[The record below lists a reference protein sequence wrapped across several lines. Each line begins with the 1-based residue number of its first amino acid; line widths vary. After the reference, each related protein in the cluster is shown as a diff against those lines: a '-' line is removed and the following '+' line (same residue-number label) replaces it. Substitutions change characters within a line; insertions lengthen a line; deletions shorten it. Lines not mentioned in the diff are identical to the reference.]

1 LNATELLLGDE
12 PLARHG
18 ARIALLSGEEQV
30 TYAELAARMKRTAG
44 ALASFG
50 VGAGDRVLLL
60 MRDTAEFAA
69 TWLGAVRIGAVAIAL
84 NNRLSEA
91 ECRHVLHDSSARLVI
106 VEDLFADAR
115 PQLAAELARDGRLAL
130 SWRERC
136 GESKEARVFDALPD
150 TPAFGLYTSGTT
162 GHPKGILHSHR
173 GFLSL
178 GQAFREI
185 GIGAGDRVFTTS
197 KLFFAYGL
205 EHALLGTLALGAT
218 SILFADWP
226 DTEAVIDVVGRHR
239 PAALFSVPTVYRRL
253 LGEPSVRLAAFRSV
267 RRFVAG
273 GERLSSQLVEHWKQ
287 AVGGELLNLYGMSET
302 FCACM
307 MTPPG
312 TSDGTRTGRPL
323 AGVEVR
329 LDRQGVLWVKHPA
342 QASGYANPSDQTQEQ
357 FRDGW
362 FCSRDVFVQDA
373 DGFFAHQ
380 GRSDELVKIAGQ
392 WVQPGELEA
401 AAALEPAIAEAACV
415 LVPDADG
422 LDRLAL
428 FVTARGDAAEALRA
442 AAQACELRLPRHK
455 RPRWVRAVAELP
467 RTATGKVQR
476 FKLREILQRELAR
489 KD

>member
-1 LNATELLLGDE
+1 MNATELLLGEE

-18 ARIALLSGEEQV
+18 ERIALLSGEQRI
-30 TYAELAARMKRTAG
+30 TYAELAARMKRAAG
-44 ALASFG
+44 ALASLG
-50 VGAGDRVLLL
+50 VGPGDRVLLL

-69 TWLGAVRIGAVAIAL
+69 TWLGAVHIGAVAIAL
-84 NNRLSEA
+84 NNRLSET

-106 VEDLFADAR
+106 VEDSLAAAR
-115 PQLAAELARDGRLAL
+115 PQLSAELARDGRLAL
-130 SWRERC
+130 NWGERSSK
-136 GESKEARVFDALPD
+136 SKEALAFDALPE

-185 GIGAGDRVFTTS
+185 GVGAGDRVFTTS

-226 DTEAVIDVVGRHR
+226 DTEAVIDIVARHR

-253 LGEPSVRLAAFRSV
+253 LGEPGARLAAFRLV

-273 GERLSSQLVEHWKQ
+273 GERLSTQLVEHWKR

-302 FCACM
+302 FCACI

-323 AGVEVR
+323 AGVEAR
-329 LDRQGVLWVKHPA
+329 LDQ
-342 QASGYANPSDQTQEQ
+342 
-357 FRDGW
+357 
-362 FCSRDVFVQDA
+362 
-373 DGFFAHQ
+373 
-380 GRSDELVKIAGQ
+380 
-392 WVQPGELEA
+392 
-401 AAALEPAIAEAACV
+401 
-415 LVPDADG
+415 
-422 LDRLAL
+422 
-428 FVTARGDAAEALRA
+428 
-442 AAQACELRLPRHK
+442 
-455 RPRWVRAVAELP
+455 
-467 RTATGKVQR
+467 
-476 FKLREILQRELAR
+476 
-489 KD
+489 

>member
-1 LNATELLLGDE
+1 LNATELLLGND

-18 ARIALLSGEEQV
+18 ERVALLSGEERV
-30 TYAELAARMKRTAG
+30 TYAELAARMKRAAG

-91 ECRHVLHDSSARLVI
+91 EYRHALHDSSARLVV
-106 VEDLFADAR
+106 VEDLFADAC
-115 PQLAAELARDGRLAL
+115 PGLTAELARDGRLA
-130 SWRERC
+130 SRWRERC
-136 GESKEARVFDALPD
+136 GKSKEALVFDALPD
-150 TPAFGLYTSGTT
+150 APAFGLYTSGTT

-173 GFLSL
+173 GFLLL

-185 GIGAGDRVFTTS
+185 DIGVGDRVFTTS

-226 DTEAVIDVVGRHR
+226 DTEAVIDIVARHQ

-253 LGEPSVRLAAFRSV
+253 LGEPGARLAAFRSV

-273 GERLSSQLVEHWKQ
+273 GERLSPQLVEHWKR

-307 MTPPG
+307 ITPPG

-342 QASGYANPSDQTQEQ
+342 QASGYTNLSDQTQEQ

-373 DGFFAHQ
+373 DGFFVHQ

-401 AAALEPAIAEAACV
+401 AAALEPAVAEAACV

-442 AAQACELRLPRHK
+442 AARACELRLPRHK

-476 FKLREILQRELAR
+476 YKLREILQRELAR

>member
-1 LNATELLLGDE
+1 LNAAELLLGDE
-12 PLARHG
+12 PLTRHG
-18 ARIALLSGEEQV
+18 ERIALLGGEERV
-30 TYAELAARMKRTAG
+30 TYAELAARMKRAAG
-44 ALASFG
+44 ALAASG
-50 VGAGDRVLLL
+50 IGPGDRVLLL

-69 TWLGAVRIGAVAIAL
+69 TWLGAVRIGAVAVAL

-91 ECRHVLHDSSARLVI
+91 EYRHVLHDSAARLVI
-106 VEDLFADAR
+106 IEDLFADAR
-115 PQLAAELARDGRLAL
+115 PELTAELARDGRLAL

-136 GESKEARVFDALPD
+136 GKSKEALAFDALPD

-178 GQAFREI
+178 GQALREI

-226 DTEAVIDVVGRHR
+226 DTEAVIDLVTRHQ
-239 PAALFSVPTVYRRL
+239 PAAVFSVPTVYRRL
-253 LGEPSVRLAAFRSV
+253 LGEPRARLAPFRSV

-307 MTPPG
+307 ITPPG
-312 TSDGTRTGRPL
+312 SSDGTRTGRPL
-323 AGVEVR
+323 VGVEVR

-342 QASGYANPSDQTQEQ
+342 QASGYANLPEQTREQ

-362 FCSRDVFVQDA
+362 FCSRDVFVRDA
-373 DGFFAHQ
+373 DGFFVHQ

-401 AAALEPAIAEAACV
+401 AAALEPAVVEAACV

-422 LDRLAL
+422 LERLAL
-428 FVTARGDAAEALRA
+428 FVTARGDAAEARRA

-455 RPRWVRAVAELP
+455 RPKWVRAVAELP
-467 RTATGKVQR
+467 RTATGKIQR
-476 FKLREILQRELAR
+476 YKLREILQRELAR

>member
-1 LNATELLLGDE
+1 MNATELLLGDE

-18 ARIALLSGEEQV
+18 GRIALLSGEERV
-30 TYAELAARMKRTAG
+30 TYAELAARMKRAAG

-91 ECRHVLHDSSARLVI
+91 EYRHVLHDSSARLAV

-115 PQLAAELARDGRLAL
+115 PGLAAELARDGRLAL
-130 SWRERC
+130 RWRERC
-136 GESKEARVFDALPD
+136 DKSKEALAFDALPD
-150 TPAFGLYTSGTT
+150 APAFGLYTSGTT
-162 GHPKGILHSHR
+162 GQPKGILHSHR

-205 EHALLGTLALGAT
+205 GN
-218 SILFADWP
+218 FADWP
-226 DTEAVIDVVGRHR
+226 DTEAVIDIVARHQ

-253 LGEPSVRLAAFRSV
+253 LGEPGARLAAFRSV

-307 MTPPG
+307 ITPPG

-342 QASGYANPSDQTQEQ
+342 QASGYTNLSDQTQEQ

-373 DGFFAHQ
+373 DGFFVHQ

-401 AAALEPAIAEAACV
+401 AAALEPAVGEAACV

-442 AAQACELRLPRHK
+442 AARACELRLPRHK

-476 FKLREILQRELAR
+476 YKLREILQRELAR
-489 KD
+489 KE